1 MKKRFPMRARGERG
15 EQYSRFS
22 QSPGKLKAICIALVF
37 CASAVVALP
46 AQTFTT
52 LTSFDGAN
60 GLNPDLMSLVQGN
73 AGNVYETTYSGGQA
87 MPAACVTPDH
97 ATSRRSVSRP

>member
-1 MKKRFPMRARGERG
+1 M
-15 EQYSRFS
+15 
-22 QSPGKLKAICIALVF
+22 CIALVL
-37 CASAVVALP
+37 CAGAVIASP
-46 AQTFTT
+46 AQTLTT

-73 AGNVYETTYSGGQA
+73 DGNVYETTYSGGQA